1 MHLLADANL
10 PQFADLVA
18 RLQTQ
23 LTQPITLQTYSE
35 RQPSTAQLAQADALF
50 IRSVT
55 KVDAALIAQAP
66 RLKWLGTATI
76 GMDHVDQA
84 AVAAAGIIFHSTPGV
99 NAQAV
104 GDYVAC
110 AVAQVNL
117 TQQRPPQGRAAIIGA
132 GHTGRAAGQRLQ
144 GLGYAVHYYD
154 PPLLESGKA
163 AVAVHADWQQVLT
176 SQVISCHV
184 PLTSEGP
191 YKTRHL
197 WQYADL
203 SQLAPDTVFVNASR
217 GPVVAEVDLLR
228 CLQQRQA
235 LSVVLDVWEHE
246 PNLNPEL
253 LALVKIATPH
263 IAGHSLA
270 GKLGGS
276 LQLLQ
281 KWLADQQLNAR
292 LPSLPEL
299 LASSAA
305 GRTLQVDSA
314 QAPDWQQ
321 LARWLLQVYD
331 IAADDALL
339 RAAPTTASAFDQLRR
354 NYAARAELSQLQ
366 VATANWLDATWQ
378 TRFSQLTVQTAR

>member
-18 RLQTQ
+18 RLQAQ
-23 LTQPITLQTYSE
+23 CAQPLTLQTYRE
-35 RQPSTAQLAQADALF
+35 RQPRPEQLAQADALF

-55 KVDAALIAQAP
+55 KVDAALLAQAP

-84 AVAAAGIIFHSTPGV
+84 AVAAAGVTFHSTPGV

-110 AVAQVNL
+110 AVAHLCLAADQK
-117 TQQRPPQGRAAIIGA
+117 PQGRAAIIGA

-144 GLGYAVHYYD
+144 GLGYTVHYYD
-154 PPLLESGKA
+154 PPLLASGTA
-163 AVAVHADWQQVLT
+163 QVAVHDDWQQVLD

-184 PLTSEGP
+184 PLTHEGVHAT
-191 YKTRHL
+191 KHL
-197 WQYADL
+197 WRYADL
-203 SQLAPDTVFVNASR
+203 AALAPDTILLNASR
-217 GPVVAEVDLLR
+217 GPVIAEVDLLK
-228 CLQQRQA
+228 CLQSMPSLR
-235 LSVVLDVWEHE
+235 VVLDVWEHE
-246 PNLNPEL
+246 PEVPLEL
-253 LALVKIATPH
+253 LRLVKIATPH

-281 KWLADQQLNAR
+281 KWLVDQQLNAS
-292 LPSLPEL
+292 LPSLAEL
-299 LASSAA
+299 LAETPVGRALAVHSAE
-305 GRTLQVDSA
+305 
-314 QAPDWQQ
+314 APDWRC

-331 IAADDALL
+331 IAADDAQL
-339 RAAPTTASAFDQLRR
+339 RAAARTTAAFDQLRR
-354 NYAARAELSQLQ
+354 SYSARGELSQLQ
-366 VATANWLDATWQ
+366 VTPAAWLDATWR
-378 TRFSQLTVQTAR
+378 TRFSQLTIQTAK